1 MTDTLT
7 RRRSDSATPAG
18 RVADLAP
25 LSAALSSRARAGV
38 MPLCSMEVGVVFRP
52 SLLGRAD
59 ECAALDD
66 LVGAIRGGESRSL
79 LVRGEAGIGKTALL
93 EYLIESASD
102 LTVLRAVGVES
113 EMELAYASVQQLCAP
128 ILGGLARLPAP
139 QREALESAFGLSDG
153 PVPNRFLVGLGV
165 LSLLSEVADE
175 RSLLCVVDDAQW
187 LDQASALT
195 LAFVVRRL
203 LAEPI
208 GIVFAARDPGEAL
221 ARVSELEVR
230 GLVNDDARA
239 LLSSAVGFSLDER
252 VRDQIVAETRGNPLA
267 LLELPR
273 GLTAT
278 QLAGGFG
285 LPRAEGLSGRIEGS
299 FMRQLEALSDEARR
313 LLLVAAA
320 DPVGDPLL
328 VLRAAERFGITVSS
342 VVAET
347 DGLFTIDERVTFRH
361 PLVRSALYRSAS
373 VQERRAVHLVL
384 AQATDRDADP
394 DRRAWHLAEAASGPS
409 EEVAEELE
417 RSAGRAQARGGVAAT
432 AAFLKRAV
440 ALTEDPA
447 RRADRALAAA
457 YASLQAGAFDRA
469 LGLLAA
475 AEAGPLDEFQR
486 ARVDLLHGQISFA
499 SGLSSDAPQ
508 LLLKAA
514 RQLETFDRA
523 LARETYLTAWAAA
536 VNAGDLAEGNILLE
550 ICRAIRD
557 LPSSPDAPCPL
568 ALLLDGLALLTTE
581 GRAAATSTLQ
591 RAAKVLIGI
600 PAADV
605 LRWGWAAVAASGA
618 VWDFDGM
625 LAISVRQVDL
635 VRDAGALSQLPV
647 YLSAL
652 GMATTWMGD
661 FAGSASLMA
670 EAESVAAATGSYVPP
685 HIALRLRALQGR
697 EAEASTLIASA
708 QRRAAAERHRIGLT
722 QSHWAAAVLYNGL
735 ARYHEAASAARQATA
750 NTFEPHISDWA
761 LAELVEAA
769 ARDGDVRI
777 AADALE
783 RLATSTQLCG
793 TDFALG
799 IEARCRALLSAGDT
813 AERLYH
819 EAIERLGATRLRPES
834 ARAQLLYGEWLR
846 REGRRID
853 ARAQLGAA
861 LDQFVSI
868 GMEAFAERA
877 RKELLATG
885 ARARKRTVETRDD
898 LTAQERQIAQLA
910 CDGLSNPEIGA
921 RLFLSPRTVEWHLRK
936 VFGKLGI
943 RSRHE
948 LANAL
953 VTSESDP

>member
-1 MTDTLT
+1 ML
-7 RRRSDSATPAG
+7 
-18 RVADLAP
+18 
-25 LSAALSSRARAGV
+25 
-38 MPLCSMEVGVVFRP
+38 
-52 SLLGRAD
+52 D
-59 ECAALDD
+59 E
-66 LVGAIRGGESRSL
+66 LVRAIRRGESRSL
-79 LVRGEAGIGKTALL
+79 LLRGEAGIGKTALV

-102 LTVLRAVGVES
+102 LRVLRALGVES

-128 ILGGLARLPAP
+128 LLGRLARLPAS
-139 QREALESAFGLSDG
+139 QREALEIAFGLSDG

-165 LSLLSEVADE
+165 LSLLSEVAEE
-175 RSLLCVVDDAQW
+175 RPLLCVVDDTQW

-195 LAFVVRRL
+195 LAFVIRRL
-203 LAEPI
+203 LAERI
-208 GIVFAARDPGEAL
+208 GIVFAAREPGEAL
-221 ARVSELEVR
+221 APVSELEVR
-230 GLVNDDARA
+230 GLLNDDARA

-267 LLELPR
+267 LVELPR

-285 LPRAEGLSGRIEGS
+285 LPGAEGLSGRIEGS
-299 FMRQLEALSDEARR
+299 FMRQLEALSDAARR

-320 DPVGDPLL
+320 EPVGDPLL
-328 VLRAAERFGITVSS
+328 VLRAAERFGIGVSS
-342 VVAET
+342 VEAET
-347 DGLFTIDERVTFRH
+347 DGLLTVGERVTFRH
-361 PLVRSALYRSAS
+361 PLVRSAIYRSAS
-373 VQERRAVHLVL
+373 APERRAVHLAL
-384 AQATDRDADP
+384 AEATDHDADP

-432 AAFLKRAV
+432 AAFLERAV
-440 ALTEDPA
+440 ALTQDPA

-457 YASLQAGAFDRA
+457 QASFQAGAFDVA
-469 LGLLAA
+469 LGLLATA
-475 AEAGPLDEFQR
+475 AAGPLDEFQR
-486 ARVDLLHGQISFA
+486 ARVDLLRAQIGFA
-499 SGLSSDAPQ
+499 SGAGSDVPQ

-514 RQLETFDRA
+514 RQVGAFDLE

-536 VNAGDLAEGNILLE
+536 VNAGDLAEGNVLLE
-550 ICRAIRD
+550 ICRAIRA
-557 LPSSPDAPCPL
+557 LPSSDAPGPL
-568 ALLLDGLALLTTE
+568 ALLLDGLALLTTD

-591 RAAKVLIGI
+591 RAAKVLISI
-600 PAADV
+600 PVADV

-618 VWDFDGM
+618 VWDFEGM
-625 LAISVRQVDL
+625 LAISVRQVEL
-635 VRDAGALSQLPV
+635 VRDAGALSELPV

-652 GMATTWMGD
+652 GIATTWMGD
-661 FAGSASLMA
+661 FPGSAALIA
-670 EAESVAAATGSYVPP
+670 EAESAAAATGSYFPP

-697 EAEASTLIASA
+697 ENEASALITSA
-708 QRRAAAERHRIGLT
+708 QGRAAAEGQGIGVT
-722 QSHWAAAVLYNGL
+722 QSHWAASVLYNGL
-735 ARYHEAASAARQATA
+735 ARYHEAAAAARQATS

-769 ARDGDVRI
+769 ARGGDIRT

-783 RLATSTQLCG
+783 RLAASTQLCG

-799 IEARCRALLSAGDT
+799 IEARCRAMLNAGDT
-813 AERLYH
+813 AEGLYQ
-819 EAIERLGATRLRPES
+819 EAIERLGRTRLRPEL
-834 ARAQLLYGEWLR
+834 ARAHGLYGEWLR
-846 REGRRID
+846 REGRRVD
-853 ARAQLGAA
+853 ARAQLRAA
-861 LDQFVSI
+861 LDQFASI

-885 ARARKRTVETRDD
+885 ERARKRTVETRDD
-898 LTAQERQIAQLA
+898 LTAQERQIARLA
-910 CDGLSNPEIGA
+910 GDGMSNPAIGA

-953 VTSESDP
+953 AGSESELVGA